1 MFMSC
6 ILPYRF
12 NLDEMCLCRLEEATG
27 LAFRF
32 IIGRTN
38 DQSKMAELRKEVAE
52 YDDFILL
59 DIEEEYS
66 KLPYKTLVVTVNLL
80 MLL

>member
-1 MFMSC
+1 MACS
-6 ILPYRF
+6 
-12 NLDEMCLCRLEEATG
+12 LEEATG

-38 DQSKMAELRKEVAE
+38 DKSKMEELRKEVVR
-52 YDDFILL
+52 YDDFMLL

-66 KLPYKTLVVTVNLL
+66 KLPYKTLVLVIDK
-80 MLL
+80 